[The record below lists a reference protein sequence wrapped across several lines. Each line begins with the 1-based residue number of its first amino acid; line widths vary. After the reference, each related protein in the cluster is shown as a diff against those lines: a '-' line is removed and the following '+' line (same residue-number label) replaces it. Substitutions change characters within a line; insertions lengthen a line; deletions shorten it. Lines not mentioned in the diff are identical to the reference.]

1 MCYFVEHN
9 IQRKELEK
17 RFNVK
22 FPEDPRYTPAFFQS
36 AFNKPFMPVITGDKR
51 GEVQLFQWGLI
62 PFWTRDEAVAEK
74 TRYTTANARSETV
87 WEKPSFRKAIQSGR
101 CLVSAHGFFEYHTT
115 PELKVPYY
123 IRLKDN
129 DIFAFAGI
137 YDSWTN
143 KDTGE
148 IIRTFSI
155 LTTSAN
161 HLMEKIHNLKKRMP
175 VILPREKEEA
185 WLDPSAVKDTV
196 NAILKPFPENNLE
209 AYTVSRDIALKNP
222 DIFDP
227 RLIKEFDYKQNP
239 GLFL

>member
-62 PFWTRDEAVAEK
+62 PFWTRDEAAAEK
-74 TRYTTANARSETV
+74 SRYSTANARAETV
-87 WEKPSFRKAIQSGR
+87 WEKSSFRKAIQSGR
-101 CLVSAHGFFEYHTT
+101 CLITAHGFFEYHTS
-115 PELKVPYY
+115 PDHKIPYY

-143 KDTGE
+143 SVTGE
-148 IIRTFSI
+148 IIQTFSI
-155 LTTSAN
+155 ITTTAN
-161 HLMEKIHNLKKRMP
+161 PMMEKIHNLKKRMP
-175 VILPREKEEA
+175 VILSKDKEEE
-185 WLDPSAVKDTV
+185 WINPMSSKDSITS
-196 NAILKPFPENNLE
+196 ILKPFPENLLE
-209 AYTVSRDIALKNP
+209 AYTVSRKIALKNP
-222 DIFDP
+222 GIYD
-227 RLIKEFDYKQNP
+227 P
-239 GLFL
+239 GLIEKVDYTQNQKLF